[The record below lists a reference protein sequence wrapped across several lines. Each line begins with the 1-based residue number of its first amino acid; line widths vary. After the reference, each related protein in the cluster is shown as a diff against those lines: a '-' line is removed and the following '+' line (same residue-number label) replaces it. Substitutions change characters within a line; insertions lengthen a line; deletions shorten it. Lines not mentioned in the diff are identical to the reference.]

1 MKQFFCNPLNF
12 SYRYQFNQTTGGFT
26 LNREAA
32 DPSLVLFQGKYYLFP
47 SMTKGFLVSGDL
59 VNWTQCPLTG
69 VPVYDY
75 APGVLAVLL
84 RQPQRGAL
92 RFLPHPGPGR
102 RRV

>member
-59 VNWTQCPLTG
+59 VNWKQCPLTG
-69 VPVYDY
+69 VPVYD
-75 APGVLAVLL
+75 LSLI
-84 RQPQRGAL
+84 
-92 RFLPHPGPGR
+92 HI
-102 RRV
+102 